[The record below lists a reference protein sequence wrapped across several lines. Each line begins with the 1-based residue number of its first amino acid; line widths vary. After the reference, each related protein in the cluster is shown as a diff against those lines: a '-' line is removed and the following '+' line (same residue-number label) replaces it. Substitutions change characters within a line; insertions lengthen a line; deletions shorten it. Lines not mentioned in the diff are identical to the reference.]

1 MKYKYDFGFI
11 GTGAY
16 GSALANVLSY
26 NNKKIS
32 MYGIDEK
39 EIQDIND
46 GHNQKYFGSNN
57 FFNKENI
64 FATNDLS
71 EVVLNSNFIILAIP
85 SNAIKSVLKQISGLI
100 KFKKINLINLSK
112 GIEPSTELFFSQFIK
127 RKFNKNLKNLATLLG
142 PSFAIEIFNKE
153 LTVINI
159 VGENKEYNEKLI
171 QNFNNNYFKLVE
183 NSNEIGLELFA
194 SLKNVLAIGLGIA
207 SIATE
212 SKNTNAALITIGIQE
227 MITIYRKLTNNVD
240 NDFVYQFAGI
250 GDTFLTCTSVKSRNY
265 TFGTMIGEFGIN
277 VALEK
282 TNGTV
287 EGYTTAKSL
296 EKIIKNNQINVP
308 FFENI
313 IEILSNKKEH
323 MKICDFITK
332 NS

>member
-32 MYGIDEK
+32 MYGIDQK
-39 EIQDIND
+39 EIEDINN

-57 FFNKENI
+57 FFNKDNI
-64 FATNDLS
+64 FATNNLE
-71 EVVLNSNFIILAIP
+71 EVVLNSRYIVLAIP
-85 SNAIKSVLKQISGLI
+85 SSAIRVVLKQISDVI
-100 KFKKINLINLSK
+100 KFKRINLINLSK

-127 RKFNKNLKNLATLLG
+127 KKFSKNLKNLATLLG

-159 VGENKEYNEKLI
+159 VGENKEYNDELV
-171 QNFNNNYFKLVE
+171 NCFNNNYFKLVE
-183 NSNEIGLELFA
+183 NNNEIGLELFA

-212 SKNTNAALITIGIQE
+212 SRNTNAALITIGIQE
-227 MITIYRKLTNNVD
+227 MITIYQKLTNDYN

-277 VALEK
+277 KALEK

-296 EKIIKNNQINVP
+296 DKIIKNSNINAP

-313 IEILSNKKEH
+313 IQILSDKKEH